1 MVDLVGDR
9 GLPRL
14 SPPHLYLT
22 LSATPFNHPLPPT
35 ENWNYEK
42 SNQLY
47 RYHIVLKNINFIFT
61 KG

>member
-22 LSATPFNHPLPPT
+22 LSIAQTNHLLTLPIIAIT
-35 ENWNYEK
+35 RNLFCFCRH
-42 SNQLY
+42 Q
-47 RYHIVLKNINFIFT
+47 IVLKNMNFYFL
-61 KG
+61 

>member
-22 LSATPFNHPLPPT
+22 LSIAPMKHLSRPT
-35 ENWNYEK
+35 YEK
-42 SNQLY
+42 QL
-47 RYHIVLKNINFIFT
+47 HLSL
-61 KG
+61 

>member
-22 LSATPFNHPLPPT
+22 LSTAPV
-35 ENWNYEK
+35 NYLLLHK
-42 SNQLY
+42 FIQLLWASNRFVKYYFYFL
-47 RYHIVLKNINFIFT
+47 
-61 KG
+61 